1 MAGTQMMRIG
11 VGLPSGVPGA
21 SGHLILEWAA
31 AADAGPFASLACVDR
46 LAYDAYEPL
55 ITLAAAAAVTR
66 RITLASLVITGPMR
80 NTALLAKAAASIDAL
95 SGGRLVLGLALGAR
109 HEDYDVAGIEH
120 RDRGRRF
127 SEQLAELRDWWE
139 HPKIGPKPVR
149 PEGPPLLVGGLN
161 DEAFA
166 RAARYAD
173 GYVHGGGPP
182 RAFARA
188 ADRARAAWI
197 DAGRPGRPRLWGQGY
212 YALGDDA
219 TVEAGAQYMRD
230 YYAFTG
236 PFAERIAAALLT
248 TPQAIVQFIRGY
260 EEAGCDDLVLF
271 PAIADL
277 AQLTHLADVVRPR

>member
-1 MAGTQMMRIG
+1 MRIG

-21 SGHLILEWAA
+21 SGRLIVEWSTR
-31 AADAGPFASLACVDR
+31 ADAGPYSSLAVIDR
-46 LAYDAYEPL
+46 LVYDSYDPL
-55 ITLAAAAAVTR
+55 TTLAAAAAVTR
-66 RITLASLVITGPMR
+66 RVTLASMVITAPMR
-80 NTALLAKAAASIDAL
+80 NTALLAKAIASIDAM

-109 HEDYDVAGIEH
+109 HEDYDAAGVDH
-120 RDRGRRF
+120 RTRGRRF
-127 SEQLAELRDWWE
+127 SEQLMALRAHWE
-139 HPKIGPKPVR
+139 DERLGPR
-149 PEGPPLLVGGLN
+149 PAQAGGPPLLVGGLN

-212 YALGDDA
+212 FALGDDA
-219 TVEAGAQYMRD
+219 ASAGARYLRD

-236 PFAERIAAALLT
+236 PFAERIAEGLLT
-248 TPQAIVQFIRGY
+248 TPQSIVQFVRGY
-260 EEAGCDDLVLF
+260 QDAGCDELVLF
-271 PAIADL
+271 PTVPDL
-277 AQLTHLADVVRPR
+277 TQLDRLADVIGHP